1 MTDKPISPEIL
12 RRWRK
17 TALLLNSYTA
27 VLETA
32 AGKYEKDRSKSAHDA
47 IRATVIFLLALKK
60 PRRLLTPLVEAA
72 EIIQRHELEE
82 KDVVTLD
89 VANKVIQ
96 SIAVTLQINAKV
108 GMNEALRKVVGNDPS
123 AAKSLKYFRTNML
136 SKDIPKGA
144 RAYYYAIMQSDFN
157 DLNPEAAAKKALIV
171 CARTRGKEA

>member
-12 RRWRK
+12 RRWRG
-17 TALLLNSYTA
+17 TAARLNSYTA

-32 AGKYEKDRSKSAHDA
+32 AGKYEKDRSKSAHEA
-47 IRATVIFLLALKK
+47 IAATVTFLVALKK
-60 PRRLLTPLVEAA
+60 PRHLLAPLVEAA
-72 EIIQRHELEE
+72 EIIQRHELE
-82 KDVVTLD
+82 KGVVTKE
-89 VANKVIQ
+89 VAEKVIQ

-144 RAYYYAIMQSDFN
+144 KAYYNATMKSDFN
-157 DLNPEAAAKKALIV
+157 GLDPKGAVKKALIV
-171 CARTRGKEA
+171 CAHMRGKEA